1 MVVGLHDG
9 DQYKAYVFHQIES
22 NKVIND
28 KINNRLFSI
37 YPRMTRVYSPIIGQN
52 NASTNKIIDN
62 QTGCE

>member
-1 MVVGLHDG
+1 MVVGLDDV

-28 KINNRLFSI
+28 KIDNRLFAL

-52 NASTNKIIDN
+52 NAITNKIIDN
-62 QTGCE
+62 RMKF